1 MSVYKE
7 LDTIDHTNDY
17 QEEKKVQTI
26 IIFRVYLNGSDKH

>member
-17 QEEKKVQTI
+17 QEEKKSI
-26 IIFRVYLNGSDKH
+26 DYHYFACLFKRF